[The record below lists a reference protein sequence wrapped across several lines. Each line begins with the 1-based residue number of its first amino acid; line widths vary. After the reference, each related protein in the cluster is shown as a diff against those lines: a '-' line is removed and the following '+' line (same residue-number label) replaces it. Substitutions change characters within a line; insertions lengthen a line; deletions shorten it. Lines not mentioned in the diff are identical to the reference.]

1 MSVIKTLDA
10 SETNEQRQ
18 KERHKI
24 EREFKKTDQVLNELV
39 SRHDGDLTKIM
50 QLFGTVSGHVATSRE
65 RIHTVKENLNACKQ
79 LLCCRREE
87 LKKLWMDAMQQKYVL
102 ELMEQMYGP
111 PLSLSLSL
119 INDRRTTPLT
129 LTLYLLQK
137 RTPQSAL
144 DRGRIHRQAAVF
156 ACHQVPDQ
164 RLK

>member
-18 KERHKI
+18 KEKQKI

-39 SRHDGDLTKIM
+39 SKHDGDLTQIM
-50 QLFGTVSGHVATSRE
+50 HLFGTVSGHVATSRE

-102 ELMEQMYGP
+102 ELMQEM
-111 PLSLSLSL
+111 
-119 INDRRTTPLT
+119 
-129 LTLYLLQK
+129 
-137 RTPQSAL
+137 
-144 DRGRIHRQAAVF
+144 
-156 ACHQVPDQ
+156 
-164 RLK
+164 

>member
-65 RIHTVKENLNACKQ
+65 RIHTVKENLIACKQ

-102 ELMEQMYGP
+102 ELMEQMWALAYQRPAAEQRPSDTFISLPFLPEANSAKCP
-111 PLSLSLSL
+111 PPWPHSPPNASICMPPS
-119 INDRRTTPLT
+119 P
-129 LTLYLLQK
+129 
-137 RTPQSAL
+137 
-144 DRGRIHRQAAVF
+144 
-156 ACHQVPDQ
+156 
-164 RLK
+164 